1 MKAFLSHV
9 PIFSSLERTMTGA
22 APKKNEAEK
31 VRKLAEIKEMLERR
45 IANTEAEL
53 EEHKTLLQFVNQTLL
68 EKGFKRAEIAKSKH
82 PEPQALPPVVEYETA
97 IPLKAATGKLLANL
111 YMSRESMRLVVAE
124 GETFNVKTPPFHQFL
139 VERVLSKMQEKD
151 REAVGKKELPQNKAL
166 AYELILEGDILKE
179 IQIRNLTA
187 DRLRELRS
195 SIHWTLEKM
204 HEKTAKDT

>member
-1 MKAFLSHV
+1 MA
-9 PIFSSLERTMTGA
+9 GA

-31 VRKLAEIKEMLERR
+31 MRKLAEIKEMLERR

-53 EEHKTLLQFVNQTLL
+53 EEHKTLLEFVNQTLL
-68 EKGFKRAEIAKSKH
+68 EKGFKRAEIAKSKR
-82 PEPQALPPVVEYETA
+82 PELQARPPVVESETV

-111 YMSRESMRLVVAE
+111 YMTRGFMRLVVAE
-124 GETFNVKTPPFHQFL
+124 GEAFDVKTPPFHQFL
-139 VERVLSKMQEKD
+139 IERVLSKMQEKD
-151 REAVGKKELPQNKAL
+151 REAVGRRELPQDKVL
-166 AYELILEGDILKE
+166 AYELVLEGDTLKE

-204 HEKTAKDT
+204 HEKTPKNA

>member
-1 MKAFLSHV
+1 M
-9 PIFSSLERTMTGA
+9 ERTMTGA
-22 APKKNEAEK
+22 APRKNEAEK
-31 VRKLAEIKEMLERR
+31 MRKLAEVKEMLERR

-53 EEHKTLLQFVNQTLL
+53 EEQKTLLEFVNQTLL
-68 EKGFKRAEIAKSKH
+68 EKGFKRAEIAKSKRH
-82 PEPQALPPVVEYETA
+82 EPQALPPVVEYETV

-111 YMSRESMRLVVAE
+111 YMSRESMRVVVAE
-124 GETFNVKTPPFHQFL
+124 GEAFNVKTPPFHQFL

-151 REAVGKKELPQNKAL
+151 REAVGRRELPKDKAL
-166 AYELILEGDILKE
+166 AYELILEGDTLKE

-204 HEKTAKDT
+204 HEKTPKDA